1 MATYGPK
8 ISNLLAKTGTTG
20 VPPTGEASVAGANTN
35 KIPAAD
41 GADAKGT
48 TIYTGRLFDQPLEVV
63 FSKDTQNGNFYLEGS
78 LDGTNFSRL
87 SFLRLDDGTVV
98 SGIAGLTLGA
108 SARLLVKLTP
118 PGQLHRIVAIRP
130 GFFLA
135 ADDPNAQILVRHLE
149 GR

>member
-1 MATYGPK
+1 MRFA
-8 ISNLLAKTGTTG
+8 
-20 VPPTGEASVAGANTN
+20 
-35 KIPAAD
+35 
-41 GADAKGT
+41 
-48 TIYTGRLFDQPLEVV
+48 
-63 FSKDTQNGNFYLEGS
+63 
-78 LDGTNFSRL
+78 
-87 SFLRLDDGTVV
+87 VV
-98 SGIAGLTLGA
+98 SFPGSNCDDDVVHVLRRVLGA